1 MESVMQI
8 EIEQNKGFQIYID
21 FVKSEGDPA
30 RVFHSMAELIEAFEQ
45 IDQHLSGMFGE
56 STATELVLDDLE
68 AGSLRS
74 WLRSIILAIPDE
86 AISELEIKKLI
97 GHFLLKAKYKIVE
110 WLARNEKIESIKQVR
125 ELESELLR
133 LADESNVKRIPAY
146 LPINTRT
153 LLSQI
158 NNIQIAVSR
167 LDERDSVRYESPI
180 GTQNIPRG
188 IVVSEDLIR
197 EILTRQT
204 LITEGE
210 RLVKVKK
217 PDYLGRSK
225 WVVRHAGHSIEA
237 RLEDY
242 YWLAR
247 FQSNAETLNPG
258 DSLRVVMREE
268 VSYGYENE
276 IVHVAYSIMKVVE
289 IVPPSSYEQS
299 SLNL

>member
-1 MESVMQI
+1 MQV
-8 EIEQNKGFQIYID
+8 EIEQNKGFQLYID

-45 IDQHLSGMFGE
+45 IDQHLAGMFGE

-68 AGSLRS
+68 AGSLKS
-74 WLRSIILAIPDE
+74 WLRNIILAIPDE
-86 AISELEIKKLI
+86 AISELDIKKLI

-110 WLARNEKIESIKQVR
+110 WLAKNEKIESIEQVR
-125 ELESELLR
+125 ELEGELLR
-133 LADESNVKRIPAY
+133 LADESNVKKIPAY
-146 LPINTRT
+146 VPINTRT

-158 NNIQIAVSR
+158 NSIQIAVSR
-167 LDERDSVRYESPI
+167 LDERDTVRYESPV
-180 GTQNIPRG
+180 GTKNIPRG
-188 IVVSEDLIR
+188 IVVDEALIR

-237 RLEDY
+237 KFEDFDWLE
-242 YWLAR
+242 R
-247 FQSNAETLNPG
+247 FQGNAVALNPG

-276 IVHVAYSIMKVVE
+276 VVHVSYTIKKVVE
-289 IVPPSSYEQS
+289 IVPPSRQEQS
-299 SLNL
+299 WLNL

>member
-1 MESVMQI
+1 MQV

-21 FVKSEGDPA
+21 FVKSEGDPS

-45 IDQHLSGMFGE
+45 IDLNLAGMFGG
-56 STATELVLDDLE
+56 STATQLVLDDLE

-74 WLRSIILAIPDE
+74 WLRNIILSVPDE
-86 AISELEIKKLI
+86 AIAELDLKKLV

-110 WLARNEKIESIKQVR
+110 WLAENEKIVSIDQVR
-125 ELESELLR
+125 VLEGELLR
-133 LADESNVKRIPAY
+133 LADESNVKTIPAY
-146 LPINTRT
+146 VPINTRT

-158 NNIQIAVSR
+158 NTIQIAVSR
-167 LDERDSVRYESPI
+167 LDERDTVRYESPV
-180 GTQNIPRG
+180 GNKNISRG
-188 IVVSEDLIR
+188 IVIEEGLIR

-204 LITEGE
+204 LTSEGE

-225 WVVRHAGHSIEA
+225 WVVRHAGHSVEA
-237 RLEDY
+237 KFEDY
-242 YWLAR
+242 YWLQQ
-247 FQSNAETLNPG
+247 FQGNAVALNPG

-276 IVHVAYSIMKVVE
+276 VVHVSYTIKKVVE
-289 IVPPSSYEQS
+289 IVPPSRQDQS
-299 SLNL
+299 PFDF

>member
-1 MESVMQI
+1 MQV
-8 EIEQNKGFQIYID
+8 EIEQNKGFQLYID

-45 IDQHLSGMFGE
+45 IDQHLAGMFGE

-68 AGSLRS
+68 AGSLKS
-74 WLRSIILAIPDE
+74 WLRNIILVIPDE
-86 AISELEIKKLI
+86 AISEFEIKKLI

-110 WLARNEKIESIKQVR
+110 WLAENEKIESIEQVR
-125 ELESELLR
+125 DLEGELLR
-133 LADESNVKRIPAY
+133 LADESNVKKIPAY
-146 LPINTRT
+146 VPINTRT

-158 NNIQIAVSR
+158 NSIQLAVSR
-167 LDERDSVRYESPI
+167 LDERDTVRYESPV
-180 GTQNIPRG
+180 GTKNIPRG
-188 IVVSEDLIR
+188 IVVDEDLIR

-237 RLEDY
+237 KFEDFHWLEQ
-242 YWLAR
+242 
-247 FQSNAETLNPG
+247 FHGNAVALNPG

-276 IVHVAYSIMKVVE
+276 VVHVSYTIKKVVE
-289 IVPPSSYEQS
+289 IVPPSRQEQS
-299 SLNL
+299 WLNL